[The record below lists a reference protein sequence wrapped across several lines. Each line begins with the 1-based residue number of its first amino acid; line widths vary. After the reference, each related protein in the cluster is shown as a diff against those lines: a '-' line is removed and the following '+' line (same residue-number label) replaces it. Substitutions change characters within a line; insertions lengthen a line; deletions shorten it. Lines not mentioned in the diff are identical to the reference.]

1 MWNYN
6 RIKKSLNTNG
16 YYAFNKYLSKSE
28 LKLNT
33 LLKTLNY
40 INQFSKIYKKNI
52 EIKKYNNKL
61 KIGDICK
68 YNIDLLQ
75 TLHKKEMIF
84 VKKFLVQC
92 YIFRKTSNTCS

>member
-28 LKLNT
+28 LKMIKNT

-40 INQFSKIYKKNI
+40 IKPVLKKIYKKNI
-52 EIKKYNNKL
+52 TKL
-61 KIGDICK
+61 K
-68 YNIDLLQ
+68 NI
-75 TLHKKEMIF
+75 I
-84 VKKFLVQC
+84 
-92 YIFRKTSNTCS
+92 IN